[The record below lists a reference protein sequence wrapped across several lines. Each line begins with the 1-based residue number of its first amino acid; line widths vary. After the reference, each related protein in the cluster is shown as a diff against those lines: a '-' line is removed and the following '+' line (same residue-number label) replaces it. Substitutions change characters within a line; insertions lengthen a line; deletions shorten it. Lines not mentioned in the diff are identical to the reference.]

1 MTERAHIPETIAEVT
16 PHWLNEALA
25 DDPAFG
31 GAEVVGVDHQQ
42 LGEGEGFLGDIFR
55 LKLTYKNGAGAAPK
69 SLVVKLPKKV
79 NRPVGEL
86 LGAYERES
94 MFFETIAHSVA
105 VRTPHCY
112 FGAFDRD
119 RGSEKQQEILE
130 FADKLPAFMTR
141 ATGAIGLWIAARKR
155 RRYILLIEDIAQARS
170 GDQVAGA
177 GPDLCRK
184 ILRCIA
190 QNHARFW
197 QNDHLAEHFW
207 LLPQDID
214 ARMRHQT
221 FLNARPAFRSA
232 FQDLLDEGMDRY
244 IAWLEPNGLE
254 TMRALMAS
262 APQTL
267 VHSDLRLD
275 NVLFDQSRNDDVVLL
290 DWQLVRRG
298 PAAYDVAYFLSG
310 ALRSAEPAD
319 VVQDLLADYHTAL
332 AGAGV
337 AHYAYDQFLRDYG
350 RAMLLVL
357 QTLTTID
364 QVDMGDD
371 RGLELQ
377 KTWMRRLLARLKDID
392 LDEVL
397 N

>member
-1 MTERAHIPETIAEVT
+1 MTEKAHIPESIAEVT
-16 PHWLNEALA
+16 PHWLNDALSNEPVFA
-25 DDPAFG
+25 
-31 GAEVVGVDHQQ
+31 GAQVVGVDHQQ

-55 LKLTYKNGAGAAPK
+55 LKLTYKNAGGTAPP

-94 MFFETIAHSVA
+94 MFFETIADRVA

-119 RGSEKQQEILE
+119 RGSEKQQEILA
-130 FADKLPAFMTR
+130 FADKLPSFMTK
-141 ATGAIGLWIAARKR
+141 AAGAVGLWIAARKR
-155 RRYILLIEDIAQARS
+155 RRYILLIEDIAQARG

-177 GPDLCRK
+177 GADVCRRV
-184 ILRCIA
+184 LECIA

-197 QNDHLAEHFW
+197 QNDHLAAHFW

-221 FLNARPAFRSA
+221 FMNARSAFQSA

-244 IAWLEPNGLE
+244 VAWLEPHGVE

-275 NVLFDQSRNDDVVLL
+275 NILFDQSRNDDMVLL

-298 PAAYDVAYFLSG
+298 PAVYDVAYFLSG
-310 ALRSAEPAD
+310 ALRSAEPSD
-319 VVQDLLADYHTAL
+319 VVDGLLADYHAAL
-332 AGAGV
+332 IKAGV
-337 AHYAYDQFLRDYG
+337 ANYDFDRFRRDYK

-364 QVDMGDD
+364 QVDMGDE

-377 KTWMRRLLARLKDID
+377 KTWMRRLLARLKHID
-392 LDEVL
+392 LDKVL
-397 N
+397 H